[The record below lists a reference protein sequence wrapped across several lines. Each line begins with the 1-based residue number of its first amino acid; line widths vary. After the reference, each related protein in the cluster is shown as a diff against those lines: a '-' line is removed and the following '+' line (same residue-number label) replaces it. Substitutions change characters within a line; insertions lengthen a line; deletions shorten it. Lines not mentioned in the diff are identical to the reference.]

1 MKAMR
6 IETIT
11 MILILLFGGLT
22 GWCLEKNYEYDEA
35 DRLVKCWYDNGIAI
49 DYTYDAQENRTSKQ
63 MSAWWSIAG
72 VPLSDL
78 IIDVPADADFTVCR
92 FSLVNSSTDTVDL
105 GQLSFSCQGSLDD
118 AVEIESVRLYQ
129 DMNSDGTVDVGDL
142 QIGVDSSFDVDDGS
156 AVFPGLSLSVLPG
169 TSIDLLLAVT
179 LDRIASDLAT
189 LSVHIEDAGCIIAT
203 GQSSGWN
210 LFPLGVPIF
219 SETVTTDVQ
228 PTATPTPTSTP
239 TYTPTSTATPTHTY
253 TPTMTPTHTLTPTAT
268 PTHTYTPTM
277 TPTHTPTPLVAY
289 NTSLIGSSGGT
300 LQSGP
305 EGFFKLPK
313 LEIPS
318 GALTSDVPFEIQE
331 PGDADKHGIRASVE
345 FLPTDTAF
353 VVPATMTLEF
363 RTEDITPSFTAAEM
377 RVHWWNELSG
387 LWEEVPGTQAV
398 LQIDA
403 DTWTVSAMVNHLSI
417 YGALASSSNIRSW
430 KQY

>member
-1 MKAMR
+1 
-6 IETIT
+6 
-11 MILILLFGGLT
+11 
-22 GWCLEKNYEYDEA
+22 
-35 DRLVKCWYDNGIAI
+35 
-49 DYTYDAQENRTSKQ
+49 
-63 MSAWWSIAG
+63 
-72 VPLSDL
+72 
-78 IIDVPADADFTVCR
+78 
-92 FSLVNSSTDTVDL
+92 
-105 GQLSFSCQGSLDD
+105 
-118 AVEIESVRLYQ
+118 
-129 DMNSDGTVDVGDL
+129 
-142 QIGVDSSFDVDDGS
+142 
-156 AVFPGLSLSVLPG
+156 
-169 TSIDLLLAVT
+169 
-179 LDRIASDLAT
+179 
-189 LSVHIEDAGCIIAT
+189 
-203 GQSSGWN
+203 
-210 LFPLGVPIF
+210 
-219 SETVTTDVQ
+219 
-228 PTATPTPTSTP
+228 
-239 TYTPTSTATPTHTY
+239 
-253 TPTMTPTHTLTPTAT
+253 
-268 PTHTYTPTM
+268 M